1 MTITIAQLPQSTR
14 RVLVGR
20 VVAALQADATLQALA
35 VPVVHNPR
43 NPQAL
48 AVGPLVLVI
57 KDMPDKLEAFE
68 NGKPRRDLS
77 FVLAAIARPSSSTGA
92 QDADD
97 HADRLHHHAASVI
110 RAAQASYSTPAGPGQ
125 VRLKAL
131 VTEVQTVFEVQGL
144 SVDGALVASTWSIRY
159 Q

>member
-1 MTITIAQLPQSTR
+1 MTTTIAQLPQSTR

-35 VPVVHNPR
+35 VPLVHNPR
-43 NPQAL
+43 SPQAL

-68 NGKPRRDLS
+68 NGKPRREAS
-77 FVLAAIARPSSSTGA
+77 FVLAAIARPSSTTGA

-97 HADRLHHHAASVI
+97 HADRLHLAAANAI
-110 RAAQASYSTPAGPGQ
+110 RAAQASYSNQGANP

-144 SVDGALVASTWSIRY
+144 QTDGALVASTWSIRY